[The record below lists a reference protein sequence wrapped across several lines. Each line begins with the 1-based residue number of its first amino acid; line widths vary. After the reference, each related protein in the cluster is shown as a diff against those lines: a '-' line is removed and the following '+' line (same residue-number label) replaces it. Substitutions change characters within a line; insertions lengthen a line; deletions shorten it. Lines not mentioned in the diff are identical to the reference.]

1 MKRYKCPRCG
11 SIRVVLLE
19 YTEEDGEGFGEDE
32 GDCWRADIR
41 CGKCGYIIYELGV

>member
-1 MKRYKCPRCG
+1 MKRYKCPKCG

-19 YTEEDGEGFGEDE
+19 YTEEVK
-32 GDCWRADIR
+32 GDCWRADIK